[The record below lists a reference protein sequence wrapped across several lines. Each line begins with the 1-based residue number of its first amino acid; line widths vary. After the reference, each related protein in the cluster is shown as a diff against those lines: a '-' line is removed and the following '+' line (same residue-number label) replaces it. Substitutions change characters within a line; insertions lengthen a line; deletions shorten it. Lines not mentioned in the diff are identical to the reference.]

1 MTTFA
6 LAGDHAER
14 MLREQGLDEPPP
26 QWIAGTPEQIVA
38 RLRELEAAGVERV
51 MLQHLLHDDLETV
64 DRIGREVIPRVSL
77 S

>member
-6 LAGDHAER
+6 LAGDHADR
-14 MLREQGLDEPPP
+14 MLREQRLDEPPP
-26 QWIAGTPEQIVA
+26 QWIAGTPAQIAEQ
-38 RLRELEAAGVERV
+38 LRELEAAGVERV

-64 DRIGREVIPRVSL
+64 DRIGREVIPML